1 MGERMT
7 GNTNSKEQTESSQPM
22 IDDNK
27 KSHYSNTPL
36 LHSPI
41 ARLAG
46 LDLRAVTVL
55 MDGKGPD
62 GSSRGVWI
70 FGQPTGLIEARTLQ
84 QLWAACTATDEAS
97 RSYHA
102 IVLADYEVGS
112 WFEPRLKIDAEEHS
126 WAPFQAWLFSEAT
139 WLPNLAFEKWL
150 SQSLEKTGA
159 TKRPSGIA
167 AMRAELSELEYLAAV
182 QSALEH
188 IACGDIYQVNLT
200 WRIDFTFFGSSLALY
215 RKLRQSQPV
224 NHGAYLLLPER
235 TILSLSPELFLERC
249 GDELVSKPMKG
260 TRARAGENGADQ
272 AMAKA
277 LQLSE
282 KDQAENL
289 MIVDLIRNDLGKI
302 AQIGSVQ
309 VDRLFAIEQYPT
321 VYQMVSQVSGRVPDR
336 SLFHT
341 LNALFPSGSVTGAP
355 KIRAMEIISR
365 LERSSRGIYTG
376 AIGHIKPGG
385 DFAFNVAIRTIELM
399 PGNRGRLHVGSG
411 IVADSSANSEYAEC
425 WSKARFLT
433 ELRSDFA
440 LLETLLLE
448 QGELPRL
455 DAHLNRL
462 KASARF
468 FGFDYS
474 ESHIRAALHNTQTK
488 RLEGPHRVRL
498 TLDKDGKI
506 EVQVR
511 GLIDLP
517 EQLSFIIAPERLDS
531 SDPLLR
537 HKTTARSLY
546 DSVLHRLKTECFDA
560 LFLNEREELTEGA
573 RSNVFLLKNG
583 EWFTPPVESG
593 LLDGVMRQE
602 ILRTKPVHIQ
612 KLYRNDLL
620 TADAVFLSNALR
632 GLVRVSLPSA
642 TSNRIGQGVME

>member
-1 MGERMT
+1 MT
-7 GNTNSKEQTESSQPM
+7 
-22 IDDNK
+22 DNK
-27 KSHYSNTPL
+27 KSHYSNAPL
-36 LHSPI
+36 LHSSV
-41 ARLAG
+41 ARLASP
-46 LDLRAVTVL
+46 DLAGVLVL

-62 GSSRGVWI
+62 GFGQGVWI
-70 FGQPTGLIEARTLQ
+70 FGQPVRLIEARTLP
-84 QLWAACTATDEAS
+84 QLGAACTAIDES
-97 RSYHA
+97 RRSYHT

-112 WFEPRLKIDAEEHS
+112 WFEPKLKTDTEEHS
-126 WAPFQAWLFSEAT
+126 WAPFQAWLFGEAT
-139 WLPNLAFEKWL
+139 WLPNQAFEKWL
-150 SQSLEKTGA
+150 SQSLEKNNA
-159 TKRPSGIA
+159 SKRPSGIA
-167 AMRAELSELEYLAAV
+167 AMRAELTELEYLAAV
-182 QSALEH
+182 QAALGH

-235 TILSLSPELFLERC
+235 TILSLSPELFLERS
-249 GDELVSKPMKG
+249 GDELISKPMKG

-272 AMAKA
+272 ATAKS
-277 LQLSE
+277 LQRSE
-282 KDQAENL
+282 KDRAENL

-341 LNALFPSGSVTGAP
+341 LKALFPSGSVTGAP
-355 KIRAMEIISR
+355 KIRAMEIISG

-411 IVADSSANSEYAEC
+411 IVADSSAESEHAEC

-433 ELRSDFA
+433 DLPSDFA

-448 QGELPRL
+448 KGELPRL

-462 KASARF
+462 KTSARF

-474 ESHIRAALHNTQTK
+474 ESAIRDALHHTRK
-488 RLEGPHRVRL
+488 RGLAGPHRVRL
-498 TLDKDGKI
+498 VLAKDGDI
-506 EVQVR
+506 DIQVQALVALPKPLFSVIAAER
-511 GLIDLP
+511 ID
-517 EQLSFIIAPERLDS
+517 AGDT
-531 SDPLLR
+531 LLR
-537 HKTTARSLY
+537 HKTTARLLF
-546 DSVLHRLKTECFDA
+546 DRALHRLKADPSCFDA
-560 LFLNEREELTEGA
+560 LFFNEREELTEGA

-583 EWFTPPVESG
+583 AWFTPPVESG
-593 LLDGVMRQE
+593 LLNGIMRQE
-602 ILRTKPVHIQ
+602 ILRTAPVRVQ
-612 KLYRNDLL
+612 KLYVDDLL
-620 TADAVFLSNALR
+620 AADAVYLSNALR

-642 TSNRIGQGVME
+642 TSRQGAME

>member
-1 MGERMT
+1 MT
-7 GNTNSKEQTESSQPM
+7 
-22 IDDNK
+22 DDKK
-27 KSHYSNTPL
+27 KSHSSNTPL
-36 LHSPI
+36 LHSSV
-41 ARLAG
+41 ARLASP
-46 LDLRAVTVL
+46 DLPGVLVL

-62 GSSRGVWI
+62 GSSQGVWT
-70 FGQPTGLIEARTLQ
+70 FGQPTGLIEARTLP
-84 QLWAACTATDEAS
+84 QLGAACAAIDEA
-97 RSYHA
+97 RHCYHT

-112 WFEPRLKIDAEEHS
+112 WFEPKLKIDTEEHS

-139 WLPNLAFEKWL
+139 WLPNQAFEKWF

-182 QSALEH
+182 ESALGH
-188 IACGDIYQVNLT
+188 IGCGDIYQVNLT

-224 NHGAYLLLPER
+224 KHGAYLLLPER
-235 TILSLSPELFLERC
+235 TILSLSPELFLERL
-249 GDELVSKPMKG
+249 GDELISKPMKG

-272 AMAKA
+272 ATAKA
-277 LQLSE
+277 LQRSE
-282 KDQAENL
+282 KDRAENL

-341 LNALFPSGSVTGAP
+341 LRALFPSGSVTGAP
-355 KIRAMEIISR
+355 KIRAMEIISG

-376 AIGHIKPGG
+376 AIGHIRPGG

-433 ELRSDFA
+433 DLQFDFA
-440 LLETLLLE
+440 LLETLLLQE
-448 QGELPRL
+448 GELRRL

-474 ESHIRAALHNTQTK
+474 EASIRAALHNAQK
-488 RLEGPHRVRL
+488 RRPSGPHRVRL
-498 TLDKDGKI
+498 ILEKGGNVN
-506 EVQVR
+506 VQVQA
-511 GLIDLP
+511 LVDLP
-517 EQLSFIIAPERLDS
+517 KPLSFVIAPERMDA

-537 HKTTARSLY
+537 HKTTARLLF
-546 DSVLHRLKTECFDA
+546 DSALHRLKGDPGCFDA
-560 LFLNEREELTEGA
+560 LFFNEREELTEGA

-583 EWFTPPVESG
+583 AWFTPPVESG
-593 LLDGVMRQE
+593 LLDGIMRQE
-602 ILRTKPVHIQ
+602 ILRTTPVRVQ
-612 KLYRNDLL
+612 KLYADDLL
-620 TADAVFLSNALR
+620 TADAVYLSNVLR
-632 GLVRVSLPSA
+632 GLVRVSLSSA
-642 TSNRIGQGVME
+642 TSRQGAVP

>member
-1 MGERMT
+1 MT
-7 GNTNSKEQTESSQPM
+7 
-22 IDDNK
+22 DDKK
-27 KSHYSNTPL
+27 KSHYSITPL
-36 LHSPI
+36 LDCSTVRPASP
-41 ARLAG
+41 
-46 LDLRAVTVL
+46 DLWGVMVL

-70 FGQPTGLIEARTLQ
+70 FRQPTGVIEARTLQ
-84 QLWAACTATDEAS
+84 RLGAACAGIDEAS
-97 RSYHA
+97 RSYHT

-112 WFEPRLKIDAEEHS
+112 WFEPKLKIDAEEHS

-139 WLPNLAFEKWL
+139 WLPNQAFEKWL

-167 AMRAELSELEYLAAV
+167 AVRAEISEIEYLAAV
-182 QSALEH
+182 QSALGH

-200 WRIDFTFFGSSLALY
+200 WRIDFTFFGSSFALY

-235 TILSLSPELFLERC
+235 TILSLSPELFLERR
-249 GDELVSKPMKG
+249 GDELISRPMKG

-277 LQLSE
+277 LQRSE

-321 VYQMVSQVSGRVPDR
+321 VYQMVSQLSGRVPDR

-341 LNALFPSGSVTGAP
+341 LKALFPSGSVTGAP
-355 KIRAMEIISR
+355 KIRAMEIISS

-433 ELRSDFA
+433 ELQSDFA
-440 LLETLLLE
+440 LLETLLLKE
-448 QGELPRL
+448 GELQRL

-474 ESHIRAALHNTQTK
+474 EPAIRAALHNTQK
-488 RLEGPHRVRL
+488 RGLADPHRVRL
-498 TLDKDGKI
+498 VLEKDGNI
-506 EVQVR
+506 DVQVQA
-511 GLIDLP
+511 LVDLP
-517 EQLSFIIAPERLDS
+517 KPLFSVIAPERMDAG
-531 SDPLLR
+531 DPLLR
-537 HKTTARSLY
+537 HKTTARLLF
-546 DSVLHRLKTECFDA
+546 DSALQRLKGNPSCFDA
-560 LFLNEREELTEGA
+560 LFFNEREELTEGA

-583 EWFTPPVESG
+583 AWFTPPVESG
-593 LLDGVMRQE
+593 LLDGIMRQE
-602 ILRTKPVHIQ
+602 ILRTRPVRVQ
-612 KLYRNDLL
+612 KLYRDDLL
-620 TADAVFLSNALR
+620 TADAVYLSNALR